1 MRDSLCET
9 FETIRVMDLHGH
21 IAKGETDHAGNQE
34 ENVFDIVQGVGI
46 ILGTRV
52 PAHEPESTVMHSEVY
67 GSRESK
73 YALLDVSTEASTQ
86 FVRLLPSE
94 PFLLFVPTSAARE
107 VEWRL
112 FAGLTEVFP
121 KNSAGI
127 ITARDGLVISD
138 DKTVLAKRISRFR
151 KAAETED
158 EIYDEFK
165 FSPSKRFNLREAQSD
180 LQRVKNVDGYIR
192 PILHRPFDNRFLFF
206 HPSVVWSMS
215 RPMASLMMEKG
226 NVALLATRQVTG
238 QAFNHAFVARNMI
251 EIKACS
257 HDRNTQIFP
266 LFLGTSSEKLS
277 FASQEANVATAILSQ
292 FAEAL
297 GADLVEADRKKR
309 NQKAPLEAIDLFAYI
324 YALLYCPGYR
334 TRYFEQLR
342 SEFPRVPVIGN
353 QPLFERLVAFGKQ
366 LTSLHLLESPIVN
379 SAESRYRGPADPTV
393 SKLAHSAETVW
404 IDLEKT
410 AGFENVPEA
419 VWEFRIGGYQ
429 VCEKWLKDRKGR
441 TLSVE
446 NITHYSK
453 IVMSITETIRL
464 MAEIDAVIEE
474 HGGWPGAFV

>member
-1 MRDSLCET
+1 MIET
-9 FETIRVMDLHGH
+9 L
-21 IAKGETDHAGNQE
+21 K
-34 ENVFDIVQGVGI
+34 
-46 ILGTRV
+46 
-52 PAHEPESTVMHSEVY
+52 S
-67 GSRESK
+67 
-73 YALLDVSTEASTQ
+73 
-86 FVRLLPSE
+86 
-94 PFLLFVPTSAARE
+94 
-107 VEWRL
+107 
-112 FAGLTEVFP
+112 
-121 KNSAGI
+121 
-127 ITARDGLVISD
+127 
-138 DKTVLAKRISRFR
+138 SRF
-151 KAAETED
+151 
-158 EIYDEFK
+158 
-165 FSPSKRFNLREAQSD
+165 S
-180 LQRVKNVDGYIR
+180 
-192 PILHRPFDNRFLFF
+192 
-206 HPSVVWSMS
+206 SVHHQKS
-215 RPMASLMMEKG
+215 
-226 NVALLATRQVTG
+226 
-238 QAFNHAFVARNMI
+238 
-251 EIKACS
+251 
-257 HDRNTQIFP
+257 
-266 LFLGTSSEKLS
+266 LS
-277 FASQEANVATAILSQ
+277 FASQEANVTTAIVSQ

-297 GADLVEADRKKR
+297 GADLVGADRKKR

-393 SKLAHSAETVW
+393 SKLSHSADTVW

-453 IVMSITETIRL
+453 IVLSISETIRL